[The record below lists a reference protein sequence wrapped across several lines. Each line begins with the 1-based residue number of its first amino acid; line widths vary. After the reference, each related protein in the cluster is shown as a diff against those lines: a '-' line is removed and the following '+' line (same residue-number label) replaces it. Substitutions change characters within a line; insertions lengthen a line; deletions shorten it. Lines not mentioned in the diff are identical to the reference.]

1 VDERR
6 AHGGD
11 TIGVGGAARGRDS
24 ADPAHGLNSREAAR
38 RLDRGIPRD
47 AAARDDLFSAVVLN
61 VLTLRL
67 VNLDPNTH
75 AFVLATAALTS
86 ITFAISSMNV
96 LAVVLSHIL
105 R

>member
-1 VDERR
+1 V
-6 AHGGD
+6 
-11 TIGVGGAARGRDS
+11 ISAA
-24 ADPAHGLNSREAAR
+24 
-38 RLDRGIPRD
+38 
-47 AAARDDLFSAVVLN
+47 VLN
-61 VLTLRL
+61 LLDLRL
-67 VNLDPNTH
+67 MNLDPNTH

>member
-1 VDERR
+1 V
-6 AHGGD
+6 
-11 TIGVGGAARGRDS
+11 
-24 ADPAHGLNSREAAR
+24 
-38 RLDRGIPRD
+38 
-47 AAARDDLFSAVVLN
+47 AARDDVSSAVVLKSSPCGQ
-61 VLTLRL
+61 

>member
-1 VDERR
+1 LCS
-6 AHGGD
+6 
-11 TIGVGGAARGRDS
+11 AAV
-24 ADPAHGLNSREAAR
+24 
-38 RLDRGIPRD
+38 LD
-47 AAARDDLFSAVVLN
+47 VLY
-61 VLTLRL
+61 LRL